1 MSFKSTITSA
11 VLATFFCVA
20 MAATTVSAQ
29 DELEKRASWSFPDQ
43 LTVKA
48 NLDKYLS
55 DSEVSE
61 AILQQITVLWEIPI
75 ESSDRS
81 LLLDQLINSFALA
94 NKEVRE
100 LTTRLETTPATA
112 ANIIPAM
119 LTDESQN
126 DFLRNNL
133 RLFYARWLAHSDLQ
147 DECLQVLEGITPNQ
161 VVDPATLL
169 FYQATG
175 YHRLLAKDVCL
186 QKINLLLE
194 NEEQLPRRYSTIANL
209 MKADVGPLKPDSLDE
224 VARLMADI
232 RRRLKLGRAGTRVRQ
247 EEEDV
252 IAKLDKMIEELEQ
265 QQQQQQQSGSGGG
278 SSSSSSPAQDS
289 SNLGGSGP
297 GNVDKKSVKEGD
309 DWGALPPRERQKAL
323 QQISKEL
330 PAHYREVIEEYF
342 RKLARDEG

>member
-81 LLLDQLINSFALA
+81 LLLDQLINSFALV

-175 YHRLLAKDVCL
+175 CHRLLAKDVCL

-265 QQQQQQQSGSGGG
+265 QQQQQQSGSGGG

>member
-1 MSFKSTITSA
+1 MNFKSTITCAA
-11 VLATFFCVA
+11 VAMLFCVA
-20 MAATTVSAQ
+20 TTPTTVSAQ

-43 LTVKA
+43 QTVKVE
-48 NLDKYLS
+48 LDEYLS

-61 AILQQITVLWEIPI
+61 TIQQQIAILWEIPI
-75 ESSDRS
+75 ESDDRS

-94 NKEVRE
+94 NQDVRE
-100 LTTRLETTPATA
+100 LTKRLETTPATA
-112 ANIIPAM
+112 ANIIPTM

-147 DECLQVLEGITPNQ
+147 DECLQVLEGITPDQ

-175 YHRLLAKDVCL
+175 YHRILAKDVCL
-186 QKINLLLE
+186 QKIDLLLE

-209 MKADVGPLKPDSLDE
+209 MKADVGPLKSDSLDE

-232 RRRLKLGRAGTRVRQ
+232 RRRLKLGRAGTRVRK
-247 EEEDV
+247 EEDDV

-265 QQQQQQQSGSGGG
+265 QQQQQQSSSGSG

-297 GNVDKKSVKEGD
+297 GNVDNKSIKEGD

>member
-1 MSFKSTITSA
+1 MNFKSTMTYAAIATLFCLAITP
-11 VLATFFCVA
+11 
-20 MAATTVSAQ
+20 TTASAQ
-29 DELEKRASWSFPDQ
+29 DELKKRASWSFPDQ
-43 LTVKA
+43 QTVKTD
-48 NLDKYLS
+48 LDKYLS
-55 DSEVSE
+55 ESEVSE
-61 AILQQITVLWEIPI
+61 AIQQQITILWEIPI
-75 ESSDRS
+75 ESDDRS

-94 NKEVRE
+94 NKDVRE

-112 ANIIPAM
+112 ANIIPTM

-133 RLFYARWLAHSDLQ
+133 RLFYARWLSHSDLQ
-147 DECLQVLEGITPNQ
+147 DECLQVLEGITPDQ

-186 QKINLLLE
+186 QKITLLLE
-194 NEEQLPRRYSTIANL
+194 NEDQLPRRYSTIANL

-232 RRRLKLGRAGTRVRQ
+232 RRRLKLGRAGTRVRK
-247 EEEDV
+247 EEDDV
-252 IAKLDKMIEELEQ
+252 IAKLDKMIEELE

-297 GNVDKKSVKEGD
+297 GNVDNKSIKEGD

>member
-1 MSFKSTITSA
+1 MKFKSTIPCLTIATLFCLA
-11 VLATFFCVA
+11 VAPTK
-20 MAATTVSAQ
+20 VSAQ
-29 DELEKRASWSFPDQ
+29 DELEKRATWSFPDQ
-43 LTVKA
+43 ITVKA
-48 NLDKYLS
+48 DLDKYLS
-55 DSEVSE
+55 DADVSE
-61 AILQQITVLWEIPI
+61 ATQQQITILWEIPI
-75 ESSDRS
+75 ESDDRS

-94 NKEVRE
+94 NKDVRE
-100 LTTRLETTPATA
+100 LTSRLETTPATA
-112 ANIIPAM
+112 ANIIPTI
-119 LTDESQN
+119 LTDKSQN
-126 DFLRNNL
+126 EFLRNNL

-175 YHRLLAKDVCL
+175 YHRILAKDICL
-186 QKINLLLE
+186 QKIDLLLE

-209 MKADVGPLKPDSLDE
+209 MKADVGPLKSDSLDE

-232 RRRLKLGRAGTRVRQ
+232 RRRLKLGRAGTRVRK
-247 EEEDV
+247 EEDDV

-265 QQQQQQQSGSGGG
+265 QQQQQQSSSGGG

-297 GNVDKKSVKEGD
+297 GNVDNKGTKEGD

>member
-112 ANIIPAM
+112 ANIIPAI

-232 RRRLKLGRAGTRVRQ
+232 RRRLKLGRAGTRVRK

-252 IAKLDKMIEELEQ
+252 IAKLDKMIEELE

>member
-81 LLLDQLINSFALA
+81 LLLDQLINSFALV

-265 QQQQQQQSGSGGG
+265 QQQQQQSGSGGG

>member
-1 MSFKSTITSA
+1 MNFKSTIACAA
-11 VLATFFCVA
+11 VATLFFVTVA
-20 MAATTVSAQ
+20 PTTVSAQ
-29 DELEKRASWSFPDQ
+29 DELEKRATWSIPDQ

-48 NLDKYLS
+48 DLDKYLS
-55 DSEVSE
+55 ESEVSE
-61 AILQQITVLWEIPI
+61 AIQQQIAILWEIPI
-75 ESSDRS
+75 ESNDRS

-94 NKEVRE
+94 NKDVRE

-112 ANIIPAM
+112 ANIIPTM
-119 LTDESQN
+119 LADESQN

-147 DECLQVLEGITPNQ
+147 DECLQVLEGITPSQ

-175 YHRLLAKDVCL
+175 YHRILAKDVCL
-186 QKINLLLE
+186 QKIDLLLE

-209 MKADVGPLKPDSLDE
+209 MKADVGPLKSDSLDE

-232 RRRLKLGRAGTRVRQ
+232 RRRLKLGRAGTRVRK
-247 EEEDV
+247 EEDDV
-252 IAKLDKMIEELEQ
+252 IAKLDKMIEELE

-297 GNVDKKSVKEGD
+297 GNVDSKSTKQGD

>member
-1 MSFKSTITSA
+1 MNFKSIIAYTAVATLFCFAIAPTSI
-11 VLATFFCVA
+11 
-20 MAATTVSAQ
+20 AQ
-29 DELEKRASWSFPDQ
+29 DGLEKRASWSFPDQ
-43 LTVKA
+43 LTVKTD
-48 NLDKYLS
+48 LDKYLS
-55 DSEVSE
+55 ESEVPE
-61 AILQQITVLWEIPI
+61 PILQQIAILWEIPI
-75 ESSDRS
+75 ESDDRS

-94 NKEVRE
+94 NKDVRE

-112 ANIIPAM
+112 ANIIPTL

-147 DECLQVLEGITPNQ
+147 DECLQVLEGITPSQ

-175 YHRLLAKDVCL
+175 YHRILAKDVCL
-186 QKINLLLE
+186 QKIDLLLE
-194 NEEQLPRRYSTIANL
+194 NEEQIPRRYSTIANL
-209 MKADVGPLKPDSLDE
+209 MKADVGPLKSDSLDE

-232 RRRLKLGRAGTRVRQ
+232 RRRLKLGRAGTRVRK
-247 EEEDV
+247 EEDDV
-252 IAKLDKMIEELEQ
+252 ITKLDKMIEELE

-278 SSSSSSPAQDS
+278 SSSSSAPAQDS

-297 GNVDKKSVKEGD
+297 GNVDSKSVKQGD

>member
-1 MSFKSTITSA
+1 MKLTSTITCA
-11 VLATFFCVA
+11 AIATLFCVA
-20 MAATTVSAQ
+20 ITPTTVSAQ
-29 DELEKRASWSFPDQ
+29 DELEKRATWSFPDAI
-43 LTVKA
+43 TVKA
-48 NLDKYLS
+48 ELDKYLS
-55 DSEVSE
+55 DSEVPE
-61 AILQQITVLWEIPI
+61 AIQQQIAILWEIPI
-75 ESSDRS
+75 ESPDRS

-94 NKEVRE
+94 NTDVRK
-100 LTTRLETTPATA
+100 LTARLETTPATA
-112 ANIIPAM
+112 ANIIPSM
-119 LTDESQN
+119 LTDESLN
-126 DFLRNNL
+126 EFLRNNL

-175 YHRLLAKDVCL
+175 YHRILAKDVCL
-186 QKINLLLE
+186 QKIDLLLE

-209 MKADVGPLKPDSLDE
+209 MKADVGPLKSDSLDE

-232 RRRLKLGRAGTRVRQ
+232 RRRLKLGRAGTRVRK
-247 EEEDV
+247 EEDDV
-252 IAKLDKMIEELEQ
+252 IAKLDKMIEELE

-297 GNVDKKSVKEGD
+297 GNVDNKGVKDGD

>member
-265 QQQQQQQSGSGGG
+265 QQQQQQSGSGGG